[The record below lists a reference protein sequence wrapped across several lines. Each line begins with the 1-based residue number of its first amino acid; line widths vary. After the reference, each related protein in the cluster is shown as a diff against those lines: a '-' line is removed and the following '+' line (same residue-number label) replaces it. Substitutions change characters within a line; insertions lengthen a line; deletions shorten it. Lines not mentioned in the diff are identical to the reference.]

1 MKKNYSLI
9 LIFCFFWPVILKAQT
24 QSISFESSESYINGP
39 IDGQNGWSVSAL
51 SSQFPVNSVIITNS
65 QASDGTFSLKMP
77 SSGEIY
83 EDVIISKDVSA
94 YYNPANDHEISM
106 DLYITDQA
114 IVQFAIN
121 DDPSNTDTYSAGII
135 INELGSVSV
144 VADGDIINN
153 VATFSNNTW
162 VNFKITE
169 KKSTNV
175 IEYYLD
181 NNLIY
186 SGTLGA
192 YNNIGVLNFDF
203 YDGIADH
210 YVDNIKMT
218 NISATMSTKESS
230 GQAAVQIYP
239 NPASDKVNIK
249 TVEDIESITLYDV
262 KGSLI
267 RDFGKPGSSSVDIS
281 SIVSGDYILKIKT
294 KKSRIIKKIIKK

>member
-1 MKKNYSLI
+1 MKKNYSSI
-9 LIFCFFWPVILKAQT
+9 LIFCFFCTLLKAQT
-24 QSISFESSESYINGP
+24 QSISFEPSENFIDGP
-39 IDGQNGWSVSAL
+39 INGQNGWSVTAL

-65 QASDGTFSLKMP
+65 KASDGAFSLKMP
-77 SSGEIY
+77 SSGEVY
-83 EDVIISKDVSA
+83 QDVIISKDVST

-121 DDPSNTDTYSAGII
+121 DNPSDTSTYSGGII
-135 INELGSVSV
+135 INEFGSISV
-144 VADGDIINN
+144 FADGDLINN

-162 VNFKITE
+162 VNFKIIE

-186 SGTLGA
+186 SCTLGQ

-203 YDGIADH
+203 YDAIADH

-218 NISATMSTKESS
+218 NISATMSTKELSS
-230 GQAAVQIYP
+230 QNAVQIYP

-249 TVEDIESITLYDV
+249 AVEDIENIALYDV

-267 RDFGKPGSSSVDIS
+267 RDFGKVDSSSIDIS
-281 SIVSGDYILKIKT
+281 NIASGNYILKIKT
-294 KKSRIIKKIIKK
+294 KNSQIIKKVIKK